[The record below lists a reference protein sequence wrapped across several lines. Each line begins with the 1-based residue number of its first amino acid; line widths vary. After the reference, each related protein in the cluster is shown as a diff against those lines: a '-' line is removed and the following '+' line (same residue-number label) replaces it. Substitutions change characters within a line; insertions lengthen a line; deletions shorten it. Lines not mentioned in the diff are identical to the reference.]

1 MAKGDKKKVQTAVNT
16 SVQNAQEGVDTLK
29 NNAII
34 PEYSRNSAFYDEA
47 ARRQMSDYSRLMDE
61 YSALAREG
69 VGKNQPGFDKINYTR
84 SPEMNEAFGGYR
96 NFMNTGG
103 LSAEDQANL
112 RARGI
117 SPIRAVY
124 ANSINEMERQKNLA
138 GGYSPNF
145 NAAAARMRSGTS
157 QQIADNVQNVNAAI
171 AEMVQKGKMFGT
183 EGMGNLSVQD
193 TRFGQDAQH
202 ANLNAALDIAR
213 NNLYDP
219 RMQALNAQASLFGTT
234 PGMAR
239 TFGDMTD
246 RSIGNWLQAEGLNQN
261 VGNMRI
267 GGQMNVAQVPSNFE
281 TAFGRVGQGL
291 QMGGNVAGA
300 FMGLPGGV
308 RPPAPGTNIN
318 SGLYGA
324 PGSIYSQNISG
335 GGYLPSSPL
344 RY

>member
-1 MAKGDKKKVQTAVNT
+1 MAKGDKKKVQSAVNT
-16 SVQNAQEGVDTLK
+16 SVNTSQQNLDALR
-29 NNAII
+29 NNAVI
-34 PEYSRNSAFYDEA
+34 PEYQRNAGFYQDA
-47 ARRQMSDYSRLMDE
+47 ATQQMGDYRRLMDE

-69 VGKNQPGFDKINYTR
+69 AGKNTPGFDKINYSRT
-84 SPEMNEAFGGYR
+84 PEMDEAFGGYR

-124 ANSINEMERQKNLA
+124 ANSINEMERQKNLQ

-157 QQIADNVQNVNAAI
+157 QQIADQVQNVNAAI
-171 AEMVQKGKMFGT
+171 AEMVQRGKMFGT

-193 TRFGQDAQH
+193 TRFGQDAQQ
-202 ANLNAALDIAR
+202 ANLNAGLEIAR

-219 RMQALNAQASLFGTT
+219 RYQALNAQASLFGTT

-246 RSIGNWLQAEGLNQN
+246 RSINNWLQTEGQQQGI
-261 VGNMRI
+261 GNMRI
-267 GGQMNVAQVPSNFE
+267 GGQQAVAATPSNFE
-281 TAFGRVGQGL
+281 VGMGRVGQGL
-291 QMGGNVAGA
+291 QLGGNVAGA

-308 RPPAPGTNIN
+308 TPRAPIQNLAMSPNTRPQTIR
-318 SGLYGA
+318 
-324 PGSIYSQNISG
+324 QISP
-335 GGYLPSSPL
+335 Y
-344 RY
+344 Y

>member
-1 MAKGDKKKVQTAVNT
+1 MAKGDKKKVQSAVDT
-16 SVQNAQEGVDTLK
+16 SVQNSQQGIDALR

-34 PEYSRNSAFYDEA
+34 PEYQRNSALYDTSA
-47 ARRQMSDYSRLMDE
+47 NMQMADYRRLMDD

-69 VGKNQPGFDKINYTR
+69 AGKNNVGFDKVTYNRT
-84 SPEMNEAFGGYR
+84 PEMEEAFGGYR

-103 LSAEDQANL
+103 LSDVDQANL

-157 QQIADNVQNVNAAI
+157 QQIADQVQNVNAAI

-202 ANLNAALDIAR
+202 ANLNAALEIAR
-213 NNLYDP
+213 NNLIDP
-219 RMQALNAQASLFGTT
+219 RFQALNAQASLYGAT
-234 PGMAR
+234 PGLAR

-261 VGNMRI
+261 VGQQRI
-267 GGQMNVAQVPSNFE
+267 GGQMQVASVPSNFE
-281 TAFGRVGQGL
+281 TGFGRVGQGL
-291 QMGGNVAGA
+291 QMAGGVAGA

-308 RPPAPGTNIN
+308 RSPIPTKPMAGTGNIN

-324 PGSIYSQNISG
+324 PQ
-335 GGYLPSSPL
+335 L